1 MAVTAQESGQSFR
14 DARFVVDD
22 QNGQNMFG

>member
-1 MAVTAQESGQSFR
+1 MAVTAQERGQSLR